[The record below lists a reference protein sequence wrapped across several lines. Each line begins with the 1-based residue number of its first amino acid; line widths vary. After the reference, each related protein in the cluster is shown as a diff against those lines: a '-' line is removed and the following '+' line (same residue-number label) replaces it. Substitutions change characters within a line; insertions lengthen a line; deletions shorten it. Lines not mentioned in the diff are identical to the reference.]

1 MAMVTKRIAC
11 FLTCGYT
18 EAGAMQA
25 FLKKI
30 NDNYEYRQYLPNKT
44 IRKKGD
50 PKTISPKIS
59 GLTGSALLEKIYTII
74 KNHAVEIAQCSG
86 ILIEDDLD
94 GNFHDMTASDIE
106 LYTNSIKEKIFSIIG
121 NHIPIFILYASPE
134 IESWF
139 IADWDNGFGYI
150 YNSSGCVTDIDTPAK
165 KFFSHHLK
173 QYINI
178 YILKEYS
185 NDIEN
190 YGYFNQIYYKLSDQI
205 IKAIQTDVK
214 EYISVIPNTNKIYSE
229 QILSSK
235 DLYYSKKLHGD
246 RMLRNLEPSIIA
258 NKCRHFFFPI
268 YNMLSNFN

>member
-44 IRKKGD
+44 IKKKGD
-50 PKTISPKIS
+50 SKTISPKIS
-59 GLTGSALLEKIYTII
+59 GLSGSALLEKVYTII
-74 KNHAVEIAQCSG
+74 KNHTVEIAQCSG

-94 GNFHDMTASDIE
+94 GKFHDMATSNIE
-106 LYTNSIKEKIFSIIG
+106 SYINSIKENIYSIIG
-121 NHIPIFILYASPE
+121 NPIPIFILYASPE

-150 YNSSGCVTDIDTPAK
+150 YNSSGCVTDI
-165 KFFSHHLK
+165 
-173 QYINI
+173 
-178 YILKEYS
+178 
-185 NDIEN
+185 EN
-190 YGYFNQIYYKLSDQI
+190 YGFFNQIYYKLSDQI
-205 IKAIQTDVK
+205 IEAIQSDVK
-214 EYISVIPNTNKIYSE
+214 AYISALPNTNKLYSE
-229 QILSSK
+229 QISSSR

-246 RMLRNLEPSIIA
+246 RMLRNLDPSIIA
-258 NKCRHFFFPI
+258 NKCRHFFFPV
-268 YNMLSNFN
+268 YNLLSNFN

>member
-1 MAMVTKRIAC
+1 MVTKRIAC

-44 IRKKGD
+44 IKKKGD
-50 PKTISPKIS
+50 SKTISPKIS
-59 GLTGSALLEKIYTII
+59 GLTGSALLEKVYTII

-94 GNFHDMTASDIE
+94 GKFHNMAASDIE
-106 LYTNSIKEKIFSIIG
+106 LYTNSIKEKIYSIIE

-165 KFFSHHLK
+165 IFFSHHLK
-173 QYINI
+173 QYINM

-205 IKAIQTDVK
+205 IEAIQTDVK
-214 EYISVIPNTNKIYSE
+214 EYISAMPNTNKLYSE
-229 QILSSK
+229 QISSSR

-258 NKCRHFFFPI
+258 NKCRHFFFPV
-268 YNMLSNFN
+268 YNMLSDFN